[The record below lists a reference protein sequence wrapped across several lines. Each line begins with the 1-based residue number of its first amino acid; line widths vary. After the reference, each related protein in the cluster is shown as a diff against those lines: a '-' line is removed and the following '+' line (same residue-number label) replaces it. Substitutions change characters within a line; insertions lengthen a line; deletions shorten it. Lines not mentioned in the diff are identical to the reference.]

1 VYFIGSAIDR
11 VNVQELLERFDR
23 PVGEM
28 TTHTKK
34 NKKNSINNLIK
45 IHFGG
50 AEHGILPK

>member
-28 TTHTKK
+28 TTHKK
-34 NKKNSINNLIK
+34 KTRRT
-45 IHFGG
+45 
-50 AEHGILPK
+50 A